1 MKSRTKVAVV
11 ILNWNG
17 EKLLKTFLPDVVRN
31 SDMDG
36 AVVYVADNNSTDGSI
51 DYIKSNF
58 PSVRLILLDEN
69 YGFAGG
75 YNKSLEQIDAE
86 YFLLLNSDVAPG
98 KNWLPPL
105 IEMMD
110 SDPEVAACVPKIK
123 SYKEPEMF
131 EYAGAAGGF
140 IDKYGYPFCRG
151 RLFDILEKDEG
162 QYDEPVPVF
171 WGSGAA
177 LLIRSELYLNSG
189 GLDEDFF
196 AHMEEIDL
204 CWRVLNKGY
213 KIMSVPQSEVFHL
226 GGGTLH
232 QQNSYK
238 TYLNFRNNLFMLVK
252 NLPGKRFHQKL
263 LIRMLLDG
271 VAGLHFLA
279 KGEFAFFS
287 AVIKAHFSFY
297 KSYGQMMKKRKELL
311 PGVKK
316 ENHDEIFPGSL
327 VWHFFFKKQRT
338 YSELG

>member
-1 MKSRTKVAVV
+1 
-11 ILNWNG
+11 
-17 EKLLKTFLPDVVRN
+17 
-31 SDMDG
+31 
-36 AVVYVADNNSTDGSI
+36 
-51 DYIKSNF
+51 
-58 PSVRLILLDEN
+58 
-69 YGFAGG
+69 
-75 YNKSLEQIDAE
+75 
-86 YFLLLNSDVAPG
+86 
-98 KNWLPPL
+98 
-105 IEMMD
+105 
-110 SDPEVAACVPKIK
+110 
-123 SYKEPEMF
+123 
-131 EYAGAAGGF
+131 
-140 IDKYGYPFCRG
+140 
-151 RLFDILEKDEG
+151 
-162 QYDEPVPVF
+162 
-171 WGSGAA
+171 
-177 LLIRSELYLNSG
+177 
-189 GLDEDFF
+189 
-196 AHMEEIDL
+196 MEEIDL

-252 NLPGKRFHQKL
+252 NLPKKRFRRRI

-287 AVIKAHFSFY
+287 AVLKAHFSFY

-327 VWHFFFKKQRT
+327 VWHFFIKKQRT